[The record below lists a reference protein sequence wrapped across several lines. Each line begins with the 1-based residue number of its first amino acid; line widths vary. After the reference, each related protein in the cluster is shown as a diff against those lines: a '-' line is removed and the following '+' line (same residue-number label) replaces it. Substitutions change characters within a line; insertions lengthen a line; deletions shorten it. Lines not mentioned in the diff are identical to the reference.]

1 MPWNP
6 VLHTHTPVLAVI
18 EPRGLLARS
27 VSFHRAETTET
38 LTERIDRTAYDAA
51 ARPVGRWD
59 ARLWAAAEQASAAPR
74 NLSYIHSLS
83 GRPLFSD
90 SADAGWSASLEGE
103 AGQAVYHWNARGHS
117 QRTEHDPL
125 LRAVAVF
132 EGDGTVEHC
141 AERLTYGGPGAAD
154 SNQCGCL
161 VRHDDPAGSL
171 VNAAFGLSGK
181 PARQVRRFLNGLATA
196 DWPAAVSERD
206 ELLESGPGLQTCWTY
221 GAANDAV
228 EQCDALGS
236 IQSFSQSVA
245 GQLKLVQLQ
254 QSGQAVQTIV
264 SDIRYNAQG
273 RIESETAGNGV
284 VTTALYQPQDGRL
297 IRLKAQRDDGHVL
310 QDLHYEYDPVGNVT
324 RLEDGAQATRF
335 STNQQIEPVSTYRYD
350 TLYQLIEAT
359 GRETASTHHGP
370 ALPGFQSPADFSK
383 LTNYRQTY
391 EYDAGGNLLKLS
403 HEGAQNHSLNMVIAR
418 HSNRSLPV
426 LNDVP
431 PSEADIAAAFD
442 GNGNLRE
449 LQPGQTLTWDR
460 RNQLQQV
467 RPVIRESG
475 PDDSESYVY
484 DGSGRRVR
492 KVTKTLARSV
502 THTAEV
508 RYLPGVE
515 IRSNTATGETLHVVS
530 VQGGRNSVR
539 VLHWQQGKPEGIGND
554 QIRYGLS
561 DHLGS
566 CALELDQQAQT
577 ISHESYYPF
586 GGTSWWAGRS
596 EVEARYKTVRY
607 SGKERD
613 ATGLYYYGL
622 RYYAPWL
629 MRWINPD
636 PAGDVDGLNVFRWIK
651 SNPVSGFDD
660 SGLMFK
666 WFNEIL
672 DPDERKIRNLG
683 FEIKIR
689 GADEAMREGKSHLIF
704 KLDMALIEGQALI
717 QREIDLLAKGETA
730 ALTKFLGAQ
739 PQMDG
744 LDERVKSV
752 IQGYTKISEAM
763 GRYKHGGDLRQSLI
777 LIEPSSTNPLDIN
790 TVAMVSPGDTKKR
803 LFLNSRFQEK
813 SIVEMISTVV
823 HEVSH
828 QELETDDL
836 FYYAPLE
843 ISLSKG
849 KERFST
855 SLANGAQSA
864 EIYNL
869 AARNNQHHLQHGFGN
884 TEDFIMRTADFWG
897 RYLISRR
904 LSADTQN
911 RLLSYSTANPRAAV
925 SS

>member
-6 VLHTHTPVLAVI
+6 ALHTHTPVLAVI

-27 VSFHRAETTET
+27 VSFHRAQAGEA
-38 LTERIDRTAYDAA
+38 LSERVDRTSYDAA

-59 ARLWAAAEQASAAPR
+59 ARLWAAASQAPDAPR

-83 GRPLFSD
+83 GRQLLSD
-90 SADAGWSASLEGE
+90 GVDAGWSAVFPDAAEQVACS
-103 AGQAVYHWNARGHS
+103 WTARGHS
-117 QRTEHDPL
+117 LRIEYDLL
-125 LRAVAVF
+125 LRPVAKF
-132 EGDGTVEHC
+132 ESDGTVESC
-141 AERLTYGGPGAAD
+141 AERFNYGGAAD
-154 SNQCGCL
+154 ADANQCGCL
-161 VRHDDPAGSL
+161 IRHDDPAGS
-171 VNAAFGLSGK
+171 VFNDSFGLTGEVMD
-181 PARQVRRFLNGLATA
+181 QTRRFLGKMEAP
-196 DWPAAVSERD
+196 DWPACAEARD
-206 ELLESGPGLQTCWTY
+206 NLLELRAGFQSCWKF
-221 GAANDAV
+221 GAIHDSIEQRDAV
-228 EQCDALGS
+228 GHVQLFT
-236 IQSFSQSVA
+236 QTVA
-245 GQLKLVQLQ
+245 GQLKQAGLQLLGKATQSLVRN
-254 QSGQAVQTIV
+254 
-264 SDIRYNAQG
+264 IRYDAQG
-273 RIESETAGNGV
+273 RVESETAANGI
-284 VTTALYQPQDGRL
+284 VTTARYCQRDGRL
-297 IRLKAQRDDGHVL
+297 IQLDARDDKGVVR
-310 QDLHYEYDPVGNVT
+310 QDLNYEYDPVGNVIRIEDRAQPVHYCAGT
-324 RLEDGAQATRF
+324 RV
-335 STNQQIEPVSTYRYD
+335 EPVSTYRYD

-359 GRETASTHHGP
+359 GREFLTVNRGP
-370 ALPGFQSPADFSK
+370 GLPGFQSPPDPSQLAHYK
-383 LTNYRQTY
+383 QTY
-391 EYDAGGNLLKLS
+391 GYDAGGNLYLLS
-403 HEGAQNHSLNMVIAR
+403 HTGGQSHSLNMVTAR
-418 HSNRSLPV
+418 HSNRCLPV

-431 PSEADIAAAFD
+431 PSEADIVAAFD
-442 GNGNLRE
+442 ASGNLRA
-449 LQPGQTLTWDR
+449 LQPGQALSWNR

-467 RPVIRESG
+467 RPVIRESAE
-475 PDDSESYVY
+475 DDSESYVY

-492 KVTKTLARSV
+492 KVTTRLAKSV

-515 IRSNTATGETLHVVS
+515 IRTNTATGETLNVVT
-530 VQGGRNSVR
+530 VQAGRNSVR

-554 QIRYGLS
+554 QSRYGLS

-566 CALELDQQAQT
+566 CALELDQQAQL
-577 ISHESYYPF
+577 ISQESYYPF

-622 RYYAPWL
+622 RYYAQWL

-636 PAGDVDGLNVFRWIK
+636 PAGDVDGLNVFRWIR
-651 SNPVSGFDD
+651 SNPVSGVDD

-672 DPDERKIRNLG
+672 DPDERKIRNSG

-717 QREIDLLAKGETA
+717 EREIGLLAKGETA

-752 IQGYTKISEAM
+752 IQGYTKISDAM

-849 KERFST
+849 DERFST

-904 LSADTQN
+904 LSADTQK